1 MEVEWK
7 VLCEQ
12 QKEGQLERKREERK
26 CLGATAWG
34 LRASGTAG
42 QSSPLLS
49 RVKKEESGKVRE
61 DTENAVCLCCSSF
74 AKLST

>member
-26 CLGATAWG
+26 CLGATTWG
-34 LRASGTAG
+34 LRASEPAGESSSTAVPG
-42 QSSPLLS
+42 EEGKKWKSKGRYRELSLPLQFL
-49 RVKKEESGKVRE
+49 
-61 DTENAVCLCCSSF
+61 LC
-74 AKLST
+74 